1 MLTDK
6 KLDTLIHNDAYY
18 EFLDFIYASREELI
32 QQLHE
37 AGSEKIQQISGRILQ
52 CDDILAWGGHGKMV
66 KSRSPVGN

>member
-1 MLTDK
+1 MLNDK

-37 AGSEKIQQISGRILQ
+37 AGSDKIQQISGRILQ
-52 CDDILAWGGHGKMV
+52 CDDILAWGGYHKVV
-66 KSRSPVGN
+66 KSRSPISN